1 MGVKKSSSQKFLFII
16 LLIFVLLISW
26 VCCSPKKEI
35 ISQKDEKEVLRD
47 RVNKYWKSIIKGTI
61 DEAYKYEIPQYR
73 EKVPLIGYLNKFKLV
88 RYMEADILELEVS
101 GNEGKV
107 LMRVKYRVLLKH
119 ISNIDNIRAINEK
132 WIKIEDVWYHVPEG
146 F

>member
-1 MGVKKSSSQKFLFII
+1 MMGVKKSSSQKSFFII
-16 LLIFVLLISW
+16 FLSFVFLISW

-35 ISQKDEKEVLRD
+35 IKKDEKEVLRD
-47 RVNKYWKSIIKGTI
+47 RINKYWEFIIKGTI
-61 DEAYKYEIPQYR
+61 DEAYKYEIPRYR

-88 RYMEADILELEVS
+88 RYMEADVLELEVN
-101 GNEGKV
+101 GNEGKA

-119 ISNIDNIRAINEK
+119 ISNIDNIRTVNEK